1 MKISIGILAYNEF
14 KEIPTTLRSLFNQS
28 IFQDPNANIEIEI
41 IVVPNGCTDD
51 TATISQTTLQEL
63 EKSSQNPS
71 ISWRICEV
79 EEAGK
84 PNAWNLY
91 VHQFSCP
98 DANYLFLMD
107 ADIQFLESQTLY
119 RMMQTLENTPDA
131 WVSVDKLVKDVALKP
146 QKNLMEKLSVAVSGV
161 SGAKSAWICG
171 QLYCTRT
178 DILRKIWMPKGILV
192 EDGFLWKM
200 IVTDRLTSPEVLE
213 RVVLTESA
221 SHVFEAYT
229 QINSLLHHEL
239 RQIVGNTIN
248 DFIYTH
254 LQIDDHS
261 SSDAGSLIKL
271 KNEEDPSWL
280 DNLITTNVQ
289 KNGWWTIPNWLLI
302 RRLQSLSNRPVQKAI
317 LLFPVFFIAF
327 LLDLLLCW
335 QANSQFHQWES
346 SRYRQKIAI
355 KQSIQVTS

>member
-1 MKISIGILAYNEF
+1 
-14 KEIPTTLRSLFNQS
+14 
-28 IFQDPNANIEIEI
+28 
-41 IVVPNGCTDD
+41 
-51 TATISQTTLQEL
+51 
-63 EKSSQNPS
+63 
-71 ISWRICEV
+71 
-79 EEAGK
+79 
-84 PNAWNLY
+84 
-91 VHQFSCP
+91 
-98 DANYLFLMD
+98 
-107 ADIQFLESQTLY
+107 
-119 RMMQTLENTPDA
+119 
-131 WVSVDKLVKDVALKP
+131 
-146 QKNLMEKLSVAVSGV
+146 
-161 SGAKSAWICG
+161 
-171 QLYCTRT
+171 
-178 DILRKIWMPKGILV
+178 MPKGILV

-261 SSDAGSLIKL
+261 SSDAGSLVKL
-271 KNEEDPSWL
+271 KNEQDPSWL
-280 DNLITTNVQ
+280 DNLITSNVQ